1 MVISI
6 YFIFFRQDFV
16 DFAHTSKEILSGKLI
31 SGAVTSENQIRGVR
45 TCIDNIEALL
55 QTPNC
60 LKPTVKPILNLEKYQ
75 DPLKVRIAE
84 TIINHFKEL
93 APNGEDISQSHLD
106 NLVLSEFNRIQEDA
120 QQQQQQLQGECYQ
133 NQRCTVIQLA
143 KNCPKNQILSV
154 YQNKHLVSIK

>member
-1 MVISI
+1 M
-6 YFIFFRQDFV
+6 FF
-16 DFAHTSKEILSGKLI
+16 
-31 SGAVTSENQIRGVR
+31 SENLTHQKVILKL
-45 TCIDNIEALL
+45 TDL
-55 QTPNC
+55 

-120 QQQQQQLQGECYQ
+120 QQQQQLQGECYQ
-133 NQRCTVIQLA
+133 NQRCTV
-143 KNCPKNQILSV
+143 PHYPFWGSFV
-154 YQNKHLVSIK
+154 QN

>member
-1 MVISI
+1 M
-6 YFIFFRQDFV
+6 
-16 DFAHTSKEILSGKLI
+16 
-31 SGAVTSENQIRGVR
+31 
-45 TCIDNIEALL
+45 
-55 QTPNC
+55 
-60 LKPTVKPILNLEKYQ
+60 NLEKYQ

-133 NQRCTVIQLA
+133 NQCCTVPQCSKLKGVFSKPSGNLIVAPNFCFLSQRLQFLA
-143 KNCPKNQILSV
+143 ACIFLNFA
-154 YQNKHLVSIK
+154 

>member
-1 MVISI
+1 M
-6 YFIFFRQDFV
+6 
-16 DFAHTSKEILSGKLI
+16 
-31 SGAVTSENQIRGVR
+31 
-45 TCIDNIEALL
+45 
-55 QTPNC
+55 
-60 LKPTVKPILNLEKYQ
+60 NLEKYQ

-133 NQRCTVIQLA
+133 NQYCTGMERVIFTIFNSRKAKTLTRCYFT
-143 KNCPKNQILSV
+143 IL
-154 YQNKHLVSIK
+154 KHRKKGPL

>member
-1 MVISI
+1 M
-6 YFIFFRQDFV
+6 
-16 DFAHTSKEILSGKLI
+16 
-31 SGAVTSENQIRGVR
+31 
-45 TCIDNIEALL
+45 
-55 QTPNC
+55 
-60 LKPTVKPILNLEKYQ
+60 NLEKYQ

-133 NQRCTVIQLA
+133 NQCCTMDGKGYFHNFYLA
-143 KNCPKNQILSV
+143 KSKSFKTLLFYNV
-154 YQNKHLVSIK
+154 ET

>member
-1 MVISI
+1 M
-6 YFIFFRQDFV
+6 
-16 DFAHTSKEILSGKLI
+16 
-31 SGAVTSENQIRGVR
+31 
-45 TCIDNIEALL
+45 
-55 QTPNC
+55 
-60 LKPTVKPILNLEKYQ
+60 NLEKYQ

-133 NQRCTVIQLA
+133 NQRSTVIQIA
-143 KNCPKNQILSV
+143 KKCPKNQ
-154 YQNKHLVSIK
+154 